1 MNTEIQ
7 IVNPEFFQDAQL
19 DRACEVLQ
27 SGGLVAFPTETVYG
41 LGGNALSSD
50 AAQKIYAAKGRPS
63 DNPLIV
69 HIGREEDLYRVA
81 KQVDGQARAL
91 MDAFWPGPLTL
102 IFHKTEEVPEST
114 TGGMQTVAVRMPSH
128 PVALALIRNSG
139 VLIAAP
145 SANTSGRP
153 SPTKASHVQE
163 DLWGR
168 IDLIIDGGRVGIG
181 IESTIVDMTEEIP
194 VILRPG
200 YITKSML
207 EDVVGEVRIDPA
219 LLAEEPGKDMVAK
232 APGMKY
238 RHYAPKGRLTIVEGA
253 LEHVVSYINE
263 ILKEHEGRGEMAAV
277 IATEESKSRYGTS
290 CVYSIGSRKTEGSI
304 AAGLY
309 DILRQMDAVGA
320 EYIYAE
326 SFQGDRLGAAIM
338 NRMLK
343 AAGYHKINI

>member
-1 MNTEIQ
+1 MKTEIQ
-7 IVNPEFFQDAQL
+7 IVNPEFFQDTQL
-19 DRACEVLQ
+19 ERACKVLQ

-50 AAQKIYAAKGRPS
+50 AAKKIYQAKGRPS

-69 HIGREEDLYRVA
+69 HIGKEEDLCRVA
-81 KQVDGQARAL
+81 RQVDGRAKKL
-91 MDAFWPGPLTL
+91 IAAFWPGPLTL
-102 IFHKTEEVPEST
+102 IFHKSEVVPEST
-114 TGGMQTVAVRMPSH
+114 TGGLNTVAVRMPSH

-145 SANTSGRP
+145 SANASGRP
-153 SPTKASHVQE
+153 SPTRASHVQE
-163 DLWGR
+163 DLLGR
-168 IDLIIDGGRVGIG
+168 IDMIVDGGQVGIG
-181 IESTIVDMTEEIP
+181 IESTIVDMTEEVP

-200 YITKSML
+200 YITREML
-207 EDVVGEVRIDPA
+207 EEVVDRVKVDPA
-219 LLAEEPGKDMVAK
+219 LLAAEPQKDIVAK

-238 RHYAPKGRLTIVEGA
+238 RHYAPKGQLTIVEGA
-253 LEHVVSYINE
+253 LENVVPLINKKLE
-263 ILKEHEGRGEMAAV
+263 EHEGRGEVAAV
-277 IATEESKSRYGTS
+277 IATEESEAQYQTRR
-290 CVYSIGSRKTEGSI
+290 VYSIGSRKTEGSI

-309 DILRQMDAVGA
+309 DILRQMDTVGA

-326 SFQGDRLGAAIM
+326 SFQGDRLGSAIM

>member
-7 IVNPEFFQDAQL
+7 IVNPEYFQDVQL
-19 DRACEVLQ
+19 ERACKVLQ

-41 LGGNALSSD
+41 LGGDALSSD

-69 HIGREEDLYRVA
+69 HIGREEDLHRVA
-81 KQVDGQARAL
+81 KQVDGQARRL
-91 MDAFWPGPLTL
+91 MEAFWPGPLTL
-102 IFHKTEEVPEST
+102 IFHKKKVVPEST

-128 PVALALIRNSG
+128 PIALALIRNSG

-145 SANTSGRP
+145 SANASGRP
-153 SPTKASHVQE
+153 SPTRASHVQE
-163 DLWGR
+163 DLQGR
-168 IDLIIDGGRVGIG
+168 IDMIIDGGQVGIG
-181 IESTIVDMTEEIP
+181 IESTIVDMTEDIP

-207 EDVVGEVRIDPA
+207 EEVVGQVRVDPA
-219 LLAEEPGKDMVAK
+219 MMEDKPRKDLVAK

-238 RHYAPKGRLTIVEGA
+238 RHYAPRGRLTIVEGA
-253 LEHVVSYINE
+253 LENVVPYINR
-263 ILKEHEGRGEMAAV
+263 ILEEHDRRGEIATV
-277 IATEESKSRYGTS
+277 IATEESKSRYRTS
-290 CVYSIGSRKTEGSI
+290 RVFSIGSRQTEGSI

>member
-1 MNTEIQ
+1 MKTEIQ
-7 IVNPEFFQDAQL
+7 IVNPEFFQDVQL
-19 DRACEVLQ
+19 ERACKVLK

-41 LGGNALSSD
+41 LGGDALSSD
-50 AAQKIYAAKGRPS
+50 AAQKIYGAKGRPS

-81 KQVDGQARAL
+81 EQVDGRAREL
-91 MDAFWPGPLTL
+91 MAAFWPGPLTL
-102 IFHKTEEVPEST
+102 IFHKKEVVPEST

-145 SANTSGRP
+145 SANISGRP
-153 SPTKASHVQE
+153 SPTRASHVQE
-163 DLWGR
+163 DLQGR
-168 IDLIIDGGRVGIG
+168 IDMIIDGGQVGIG

-207 EDVVGEVRIDPA
+207 EEVVGQVRIDPA

-238 RHYAPKGRLTIVEGA
+238 RHYAPKGRLTIVEGD
-253 LEHVVSYINE
+253 LEDVVPYINE
-263 ILKEHEGRGEMAAV
+263 RLKEHEGKGEVAAV
-277 IATEESKSRYGTS
+277 IATEESKSQYGTS
-290 CVYSIGSRKTEGSI
+290 SAYSIGSRKTEGSI

-320 EYIYAE
+320 EFIYAE

-343 AAGYHKINI
+343 AAGYHKINV

>member
-1 MNTEIQ
+1 MKTEIQ
-7 IVNPEFFQDAQL
+7 IVNPEYFQDTQL
-19 DRACEVLQ
+19 ERACKVLQ
-27 SGGLVAFPTETVYG
+27 TGGLVAFPTETVYG
-41 LGGNALSSD
+41 LGGDALSAD
-50 AAQKIYAAKGRPS
+50 AARKIYAAKGRPS

-81 KQVDGQARAL
+81 RQVDGRAREL
-91 MDAFWPGPLTL
+91 MAAFWPGPLTL
-102 IFHKTEEVPEST
+102 IFQKKEVVPEST

-145 SANTSGRP
+145 SANVSGRP
-153 SPTKASHVQE
+153 SPTKASHVKE
-163 DLWGR
+163 DLQGR
-168 IDLIIDGGRVGIG
+168 IDMIIDGGSVGIG
-181 IESTIVDMTEEIP
+181 IESTIVDMTEKVP

-207 EDVVGEVRIDPA
+207 EEVVGRVGVDPA
-219 LLAEEPGKDMVAK
+219 LLEEKPRKDIVAK

-238 RHYAPKGRLTIVEGA
+238 RHYAPRGRLTIVEGA
-253 LEHVVSYINE
+253 LDDIVPYINKTLE
-263 ILKEHEGRGEMAAV
+263 EHEGRGEVAAV
-277 IATEESKSRYGTS
+277 IATEESKSHYRTS
-290 CVYSIGSRKTEGSI
+290 NVYSIGSRKTEGSI